1 MVHDAAPDPIG
12 GLAMESTKMKVLYM
26 ITERGEKSFWTR
38 VGTGFVN
45 RDGSITLAIDAMP
58 VSPTSKL
65 QLRDYSP
72 RDAEDGASRGNGG
85 GDRPRDGRPEA
96 RP

>member
-1 MVHDAAPDPIG
+1 MD
-12 GLAMESTKMKVLYM
+12 STKMKVLWM
-26 ITERGEKSFWTR
+26 ITERGEKSYWTR

-58 VSPTSKL
+58 VGTAKL
-65 QLRDYSP
+65 QLRDYTS
-72 RDAEDGASRGNGG
+72 RDAEDGAPHTNGNGG
-85 GDRPRDGRPEA
+85 GERPRDARGEA